1 MAIKSYSLKKSGNKF
16 LSDHFQVKEF
26 ASIGQG
32 KTYSDTVL
40 IDSALVTLLEKVYK
54 HFNCSSIVISSGYR
68 TSAHDKAVGGSG
80 SGYHVKG
87 QAADFCCY
95 DKNKKQ
101 IESKKIVL
109 YLEDIKCYGIGY
121 KCGGSSVYTHADTR
135 TASAKWWGDESRNFL
150 DISQLGGYHSF
161 YQYFAIKK
169 TETPSTTTKPKKTM
183 KLSTN
188 GLNLIKSFEGFSA
201 VACKALPTEEYLT
214 IGYGH
219 YGPDVKPGQTITQA
233 GALKL
238 LNEDC
243 KKFVAAVNKALKV
256 GVTQNQFDA
265 MVSLAYNFGVYG
277 FADSDLV
284 KYLNAG
290 KFFKACAEFTL
301 WRKSG
306 NQIIPGLQ
314 NRRTKELKRFIDGCT
329 VTLTDKMNARSGAST
344 LNKVVKVLMSGSK
357 IIITDVAV
365 NYSSTAIDIWGKCS
379 AGWVCLKQGST
390 FYAK

>member
-1 MAIKSYSLKKSGNKF
+1 MVVKTYSLKKDGNKF

-54 HFNCSSIVISSGYR
+54 HFNCSSIVISSCYR
-68 TSAHDKAVGGSG
+68 TAAHDIAVGGSG

-95 DKNKKQ
+95 DKNKKA

-121 KCGGSSVYTHADTR
+121 KCGGSTTYTHADTR
-135 TASAKWWGDESRNFL
+135 AASAKWWGDESRNFL
-150 DISQLGGYHSF
+150 DISQLGGYSSF
-161 YQYFAIKK
+161 YDYLGVSK
-169 TETPSTTTKPKKTM
+169 STTATGKKTM
-183 KLSTN
+183 KLSTD
-188 GLNLIKSFEGFSA
+188 GLNLIKSYEGLSLK
-201 VACKALPTEEYLT
+201 ACKALPTEQYYT

-233 GALKL
+233 AALRL

-243 KKFVAAVNKALKV
+243 KKFVNAVNKALKV
-256 GVTQNQFDA
+256 SVTQNQFDA
-265 MVSLAYNFGVYG
+265 MVSLAYNIGVNG
-277 FADSDLV
+277 FAESDLV

-290 KFFKACAEFTL
+290 KFFKACAEFPL
-301 WRKSG
+301 WRRDEKK
-306 NQIIPGLQ
+306 NIVPGLQ
-314 NRRTKELKRFIDGCT
+314 NRRTKELKRFIVDSS
-329 VTLTDKMNARSGAST
+329 VTLTDKMNVRSGAATSK
-344 LNKVVKVLMSGSK
+344 KVVKVLASGSK
-357 IIITDVAV
+357 IKITDVVV